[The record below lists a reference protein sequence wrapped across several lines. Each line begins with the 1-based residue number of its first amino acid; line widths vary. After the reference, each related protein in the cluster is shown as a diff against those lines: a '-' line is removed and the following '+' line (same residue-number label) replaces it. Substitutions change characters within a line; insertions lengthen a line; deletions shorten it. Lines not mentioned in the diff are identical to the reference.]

1 MRLHSGHTIGLTVVL
16 VACAG
21 KTAPSEF
28 VDAQAGAPEA
38 GTPVVV
44 RFDECRAQ
52 DSGFDDCCSR
62 GRGCTPVTYDQQRI
76 CLNAEVTCKELVC
89 EPGTHCAPTTT
100 SPIPGSCWNSI
111 DFVYTVAC
119 VKD

>member
-1 MRLHSGHTIGLTVVL
+1 MRRSLLPTALLVL
-16 VACAG
+16 ALPGCAS
-21 KTAPSEF
+21 KAASAEF
-28 VDAQAGAPEA
+28 DGGGAASPEVSA
-38 GTPVVV
+38 PVVT
-44 RFDECRAQ
+44 RFEECPGQ
-52 DSGFDDCCSR
+52 DAASDDCCSR
-62 GRGCTPVTYDQQRI
+62 GPGCTPVTYDRRPI

-100 SPIPGSCWNSI
+100 APIPGSCWNSI